1 MVSYANA
8 NYGKKNPS
16 GYIVAVKIWIASRS
30 RVAGLPI
37 VAPSVILFW
46 FRHAIGMDV
55 ARAVLD
61 GHEPPWASE
70 TKLGSVGFQIYE
82 RVALLRFELLDF
94 NYASVNDDISG

>member
-46 FRHAIGMDV
+46 FRHAIRMDV

-61 GHEPPWASE
+61 RHEPPMGIRN
-70 TKLGSVGFQIYE
+70 KVGIGG
-82 RVALLRFELLDF
+82 LPNL
-94 NYASVNDDISG
+94 